1 MKSSIA
7 FQAPV
12 TADRHRTVVASIA
25 PQIELAEIARSRR
38 DTMSLHAWQ
47 LARRATGLYHEA
59 YSDGNAGLMQQGN
72 HRLRG
77 GD

>member
-1 MKSSIA
+1 M
-7 FQAPV
+7 
-12 TADRHRTVVASIA
+12 VASIA
-25 PQIELAEIARSRR
+25 PQIELAEIARR
-38 DTMSLHAWQ
+38 DKTSLHAWQ